1 MSYIIQHV
9 TVEGLWGVKSFDTD
23 FHTGINILIGQNGS
37 NKTTFLNLI
46 EACLMVD
53 KRVFMQIPFKK
64 IVFQLI
70 SQNGIIE
77 SLIVEHVSEEKR
89 ELIRYYIPNEGCL
102 DIVLFGGDE
111 DERFYPGRP
120 GMGSREIMRLREILH
135 KTVKMSWLS
144 VDRFND
150 AYDDRRGYEERRMYK
165 NVVDLKLENLL
176 DKLSMYRLQLVEQT
190 NKLTNE
196 LNQQVLSLLL
206 YDDETDNF
214 DVLKLERFASL
225 DPKEVQTSLYRV
237 FKQMGNMEQM
247 KNRIQVHIDRLTD
260 AVTRIKAGGSVTLT
274 LNDAASLVLIGKT
287 LRIIELS
294 KTYKEAV
301 DNTLKPI
308 TNYQKILKKFI
319 KDKNFNFS
327 EDKGYLEITWANP
340 QLANKRLSNLRV
352 HNLSSGEKQL
362 LILLTQTRLQ
372 ENAPYI
378 FIADEPELSLHIE
391 WQKYIIGAINEL
403 NPNAQVIVATHSPEI
418 AGQWSKNIIRMES
431 ITRFEDNGNID

>member
-1 MSYIIQHV
+1 MSFIIKHV

-23 FHTGINILIGQNGS
+23 FHTDINILIGQNGS

-70 SQNGIIE
+70 SQEGIME
-77 SLIVEHVSEEKR
+77 NLIVEHVSEGKR
-89 ELIRYYIPNEGCL
+89 ELIRYYVPNEGCL
-102 DIVLFGGDE
+102 DIVLFVGDE
-111 DERFYPGRP
+111 DDRFYPGRP
-120 GMGSREIMRLREILH
+120 GMGSREMLRLREILR
-135 KTVKMSWLS
+135 KKISMSWLS
-144 VDRFND
+144 VDRFNE
-150 AYDDRRGYEERRMYK
+150 AYDDRRGYDERLMYK

-176 DKLSMYRLQLVEQT
+176 EKLSMYRLQLVEQT
-190 NKLTNE
+190 NKLTSE
-196 LNQQVLSLLL
+196 LNLQVLSLLL
-206 YDDETDNF
+206 YDNETDNF
-214 DVLKLERFASL
+214 DVIKMTQFASL

-237 FKQMGNMEQM
+237 FWQMGNVEQM
-247 KNRIQVHIDRLTD
+247 K
-260 AVTRIKAGGSVTLT
+260 TRIKIHIGRLSDAVNRLKNGDQLT
-274 LNDAASLVLIGKT
+274 LNDAASLILIGKT

-294 KTYKEAV
+294 KTYKESV

-340 QLANKRLSNLRV
+340 QHANKRLSNLCVR
-352 HNLSSGEKQL
+352 NLSSGEKQL
-362 LILLTQTRLQ
+362 LILLTQTLLQ

-418 AGQWSKNIIRMES
+418 AGQWAKNIIRMES
-431 ITRFEDNGNID
+431 ITRYEDYGDIE

>member
-23 FHTGINILIGQNGS
+23 FHTDINILIGQNGS

-53 KRVFMQIPFKK
+53 KRVFMQIPFRK

-70 SQNGIIE
+70 SQSGIME
-77 SLIVEHVSEEKR
+77 NLIVEHVSEEKR
-89 ELIRYYIPNEGCL
+89 ELVRYYIPNEGCL
-102 DIVLFGGDE
+102 DIVVYGGDE
-111 DERFYPGRP
+111 DDRFYPGRP
-120 GMGSREIMRLREILH
+120 GMGSREIMRLRDILH
-135 KTVKMSWLS
+135 KKVSMSWLS

-150 AYDDRRGYEERRMYK
+150 AYDDRRGYEERRLYK
-165 NVVDLKLENLL
+165 NVVDLKLESLL

-190 NKLTNE
+190 NKLTTE

-214 DVLKLERFASL
+214 DGFKLERFESL
-225 DPKEVQTSLYRV
+225 DPKEIQTSLYRV

-247 KNRIQVHIDRLTD
+247 KNKIQMHIDRLSE
-260 AVTRIKAGGSVTLT
+260 AVNRMKNNIQLTR
-274 LNDAASLVLIGKT
+274 NDVASLVLIGKT

-294 KTYKEAV
+294 KTYKESV

-319 KDKNFNFS
+319 KDKNFSFS

-340 QLANKRLSNLRV
+340 QLANKRLSHLRV

-362 LILLTQTRLQ
+362 LILLTQTLLQ

-403 NPNAQVIVATHSPEI
+403 NPYAQVIVATHSPEI

>member
-1 MSYIIQHV
+1 
-9 TVEGLWGVKSFDTD
+9 
-23 FHTGINILIGQNGS
+23 
-37 NKTTFLNLI
+37 
-46 EACLMVD
+46 
-53 KRVFMQIPFKK
+53 
-64 IVFQLI
+64 
-70 SQNGIIE
+70 
-77 SLIVEHVSEEKR
+77 
-89 ELIRYYIPNEGCL
+89 
-102 DIVLFGGDE
+102 
-111 DERFYPGRP
+111 
-120 GMGSREIMRLREILH
+120 
-135 KTVKMSWLS
+135 
-144 VDRFND
+144 
-150 AYDDRRGYEERRMYK
+150 
-165 NVVDLKLENLL
+165 
-176 DKLSMYRLQLVEQT
+176 MYRLQLVEQT
-190 NKLTNE
+190 NKLTSE

-214 DVLKLERFASL
+214 DVIKMTQFASL

-237 FKQMGNMEQM
+237 FWQMGNMEQM
-247 KNRIQVHIDRLTD
+247 K
-260 AVTRIKAGGSVTLT
+260 TRIKIHIGRLSDAVNRLKNGDQLT
-274 LNDAASLVLIGKT
+274 LNDAASLILIGKT

-294 KTYKEAV
+294 KTYKESV

-340 QLANKRLSNLRV
+340 QHANKRLSNLRV

-362 LILLTQTRLQ
+362 LILLTQTLLQ

-418 AGQWSKNIIRMES
+418 AGQWAKYIIRMES
-431 ITRFEDNGNID
+431 ITRYEDNGGIE

>member
-9 TVEGLWGVKSFDTD
+9 TIEGLWGVKSFDTD
-23 FHTGINILIGQNGS
+23 FHTDINILIGQNGS

-53 KRVFMQIPFKK
+53 KRVFLQIPFRR

-70 SQNGIIE
+70 SQNGTLENI
-77 SLIVEHVSEEKR
+77 IVEHVSEEKR
-89 ELIRYYIPNEGCL
+89 ELVRYYIPNEGCL
-102 DIVLFGGDE
+102 DIILWGDE
-111 DERFYPGRP
+111 EDRFYSGRP
-120 GMGSREIMRLREILH
+120 GMGSREVNRIREILFRM
-135 KTVKMSWLS
+135 VRMSWLS

-150 AYDDRRGYEERRMYK
+150 AYDDRRGYEERRLYR

-176 DKLSMYRLQLVEQT
+176 EKLSMYRLQLVEQT
-190 NKLTNE
+190 NKLTTE

-214 DVLKLERFASL
+214 DFFKLDHFGSL

-247 KNRIQVHIDRLTD
+247 KNKIQVHINRLTD
-260 AVTRIKAGGSVTLT
+260 AVNRLKHGDQMT

-294 KTYKEAV
+294 RIFKESV

-319 KDKNFNFS
+319 KDKNFSFT
-327 EDKGYLEITWANP
+327 EDKGNLEITWANP
-340 QLANKRLSNLRV
+340 NLASKRLSRLRV
-352 HNLSSGEKQL
+352 NNLSSGEKQL
-362 LILLTQTRLQ
+362 LILLTQTLLQ

-418 AGQWSKNIIRMES
+418 AGQWAKNIIRMES
-431 ITRFEDNGNID
+431 ITRFENNDSN

>member
-23 FHTGINILIGQNGS
+23 FHTDINILIGQNGS

-53 KRVFMQIPFKK
+53 KRVFMQIPFRR

-70 SQNGIIE
+70 SQSGLLD
-77 SLIVEHVSEEKR
+77 SLIVERVSKEKR
-89 ELIRYYIPNEGCL
+89 ELVRYYIPDEGCL
-102 DIVLFGGDE
+102 DIVLFAGDE
-111 DERFYPGRP
+111 DERFFASRP
-120 GMGSREIMRLREILH
+120 GMGGREVLRIRDILRGM
-135 KTVKMSWLS
+135 VSMSWLS

-150 AYDDRRGYEERRMYK
+150 SYDDRRTFEERGRIYR

-190 NKLTNE
+190 NKLTTE

-214 DVLKLERFASL
+214 NYIKLDRFESL

-237 FKQMGNMEQM
+237 FKQMGNMDQM
-247 KNRIQVHIDRLTD
+247 KTKIQTHIDRLSE
-260 AVTRIKAGGSVTLT
+260 AVNRMKNNIQLT
-274 LNDAASLVLIGKT
+274 SNDVASIVLIGKT

-294 KTYKEAV
+294 KTYKESV

-308 TNYQKILKKFI
+308 TNYQKILRKFI

-340 QLANKRLSNLRV
+340 SLASKRLSHLRV
-352 HNLSSGEKQL
+352 NNLSSGEKQL
-362 LILLTQTRLQ
+362 LILLTQTLLQ

-418 AGQWSKNIIRMES
+418 AGQWAKNIIRMES
-431 ITRFEDNGNID
+431 ITRFEDNGNND

>member
-23 FHTGINILIGQNGS
+23 FHTDINILIGQNGS

-53 KRVFMQIPFKK
+53 KRVFMQIPFRR
-64 IVFQLI
+64 IAFQLI
-70 SQNGIIE
+70 SQSGLLD
-77 SLIVEHVSEEKR
+77 SLIVERVSEEKR
-89 ELIRYYIPNEGCL
+89 ELVRYYIPNEGCL
-102 DIVLFGGDE
+102 DIVLFAGDE
-111 DERFYPGRP
+111 DERFFASRP
-120 GMGSREIMRLREILH
+120 GMGGREVLRIRDILRGM
-135 KTVKMSWLS
+135 VSMSWLS

-150 AYDDRRGYEERRMYK
+150 SYDDRRTFEERGRIYR

-190 NKLTNE
+190 NKLTTE

-214 DVLKLERFASL
+214 DYIKLDRFESL

-237 FKQMGNMEQM
+237 FKQMGNMDQM
-247 KNRIQVHIDRLTD
+247 KTKIQTHIDRLSE
-260 AVTRIKAGGSVTLT
+260 AVNRMKNNIQLT
-274 LNDAASLVLIGKT
+274 SNDVASIVLIGKT

-294 KTYKEAV
+294 KTYKESV

-308 TNYQKILKKFI
+308 TNYQKILRKFI

-340 QLANKRLSNLRV
+340 SLASKRLSHLRV
-352 HNLSSGEKQL
+352 NNLSSGEKQL
-362 LILLTQTRLQ
+362 LILLTQTLLQ

-418 AGQWSKNIIRMES
+418 AGQWAKNIIRMES
-431 ITRFEDNGNID
+431 ITRFEDNGNND

>member
-23 FHTGINILIGQNGS
+23 FHTDINILIGQNGS

-53 KRVFMQIPFKK
+53 KRVFMQIPFRR
-64 IVFQLI
+64 IVFLLI
-70 SQNGIIE
+70 SQSGLLD
-77 SLIVEHVSEEKR
+77 SLIVERVSEEKR
-89 ELIRYYIPNEGCL
+89 ELVRYYIPNEGCL
-102 DIVLFGGDE
+102 DIVLYAGDE
-111 DERFYPGRP
+111 DERFFASRP
-120 GMGSREIMRLREILH
+120 GMGGREVLRIRDILRGM
-135 KTVKMSWLS
+135 VSMSWLS

-150 AYDDRRGYEERRMYK
+150 SYDDRRTFEERGRIYR

-190 NKLTNE
+190 NKLTTE

-214 DVLKLERFASL
+214 DYIKLDRFESL

-237 FKQMGNMEQM
+237 FKQMGNMDQM
-247 KNRIQVHIDRLTD
+247 KTKIQTHIDRLSE
-260 AVTRIKAGGSVTLT
+260 AVNRMKNNIQLT
-274 LNDAASLVLIGKT
+274 SNDVASIVLIGKT

-294 KTYKEAV
+294 KTYKESV

-308 TNYQKILKKFI
+308 TNYQKILRKFI

-340 QLANKRLSNLRV
+340 SLASKRLSHLRV
-352 HNLSSGEKQL
+352 NNLSSGEKQL
-362 LILLTQTRLQ
+362 LILLTQTLLQ

-418 AGQWSKNIIRMES
+418 AGQWAKNIIRMES
-431 ITRFEDNGNID
+431 ITRFEDNGNND

>member
-1 MSYIIQHV
+1 MSFIIQHV

-23 FHTGINILIGQNGS
+23 FHTDINILIGQNGS

-53 KRVFMQIPFKK
+53 KRVFMQIPFRR

-70 SQNGIIE
+70 SQSGLLD
-77 SLIVEHVSEEKR
+77 SLIVERVSEEKR
-89 ELIRYYIPNEGCL
+89 ELVRYYIPNEGCL
-102 DIVLFGGDE
+102 DIVLFAGDE
-111 DERFYPGRP
+111 DERFFASRP
-120 GMGSREIMRLREILH
+120 GMGGREVLRIRDILRGM
-135 KTVKMSWLS
+135 VSMSWLS

-150 AYDDRRGYEERRMYK
+150 SYDDRRTFEERGRFYR

-190 NKLTNE
+190 NKLTTE

-214 DVLKLERFASL
+214 NYIKLDRFESL

-237 FKQMGNMEQM
+237 FKQMGNMDQM
-247 KNRIQVHIDRLTD
+247 KTKIQTHIDRLSE
-260 AVTRIKAGGSVTLT
+260 AVNRMKNNIQLT
-274 LNDAASLVLIGKT
+274 SNDVASIVLIGKT

-294 KTYKEAV
+294 KTYKESV

-308 TNYQKILKKFI
+308 TNYQKILRKFI
-319 KDKNFNFS
+319 KDKIFNFS

-340 QLANKRLSNLRV
+340 SLASKRLSHLRV
-352 HNLSSGEKQL
+352 NNLSSGEKQL
-362 LILLTQTRLQ
+362 LILLTQTLLQ

-418 AGQWSKNIIRMES
+418 AGQWAKNIIRMES
-431 ITRFEDNGNID
+431 ITRFEDNGNND

>member
-9 TVEGLWGVKSFDTD
+9 TVDGLWGVKSFDTD
-23 FHTGINILIGQNGS
+23 FHTDINILIGQNGS

-53 KRVFMQIPFKK
+53 KRVFMQIPFRR

-70 SQNGIIE
+70 SQSGFLD
-77 SLIVEHVSEEKR
+77 SLIVERVSEEKR
-89 ELIRYYIPNEGCL
+89 ELVRYYIPNEGCL
-102 DIVLFGGDE
+102 DIVLFAGDE
-111 DERFYPGRP
+111 DERFFASRP
-120 GMGSREIMRLREILH
+120 GMGGREVLRIRDILRGM
-135 KTVKMSWLS
+135 VSMSWLS

-150 AYDDRRGYEERRMYK
+150 SYDDRRTFEERGRIYR

-190 NKLTNE
+190 NKLTTE

-214 DVLKLERFASL
+214 DYIKLDRFESL

-237 FKQMGNMEQM
+237 FKQMGNMDQM
-247 KNRIQVHIDRLTD
+247 KTKIQTHIDRLSE
-260 AVTRIKAGGSVTLT
+260 AVNRMKKNIQLT
-274 LNDAASLVLIGKT
+274 SNDVASIVLIGKT

-294 KTYKEAV
+294 KTYKESV

-308 TNYQKILKKFI
+308 TNYQKILRKFI

-340 QLANKRLSNLRV
+340 SLASKRLSHLRV
-352 HNLSSGEKQL
+352 NNLSSGEKQL
-362 LILLTQTRLQ
+362 LILLTQTLLQ

-391 WQKYIIGAINEL
+391 WQKYIIGAIHEL

-418 AGQWSKNIIRMES
+418 AGQWAKNIIRMES
-431 ITRFEDNGNID
+431 ITRFEDNGNND